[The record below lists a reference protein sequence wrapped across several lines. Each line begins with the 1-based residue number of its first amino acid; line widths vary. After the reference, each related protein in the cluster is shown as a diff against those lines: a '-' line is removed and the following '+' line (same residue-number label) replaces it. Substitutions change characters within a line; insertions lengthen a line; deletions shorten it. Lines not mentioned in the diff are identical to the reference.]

1 MEAEA
6 ASLRAR
12 MSRLAF
18 DLRRVARDVRTS
30 HGFHR
35 EPAREMLLRAYG
47 AVGFRAA
54 PVSSSRDSE
63 NGHPRETVAR
73 EVSCRVRQTTL
84 VESFGRNPSRLRR
97 SDARGGPSRTRGTIV
112 FEPNTSRDAKA
123 KAKARFAIH
132 RVPTDGW
139 RETTLAAL
147 DALFAHARRAA
158 PFFRLANDE
167 SENDQHEKGKEN
179 GWSLVNDAD
188 DYHGVPIFVREW
200 ERRCCAAMLAWYV
213 DVRDDENNF
222 SRHALDDVLRVLGA
236 ANASDEESFCAVTS
250 SDGRERF
257 PVAAAAR
264 LRREGSLS
272 RREGSNGEV
281 RGDDEAFAKTVELD
295 ARLRWN
301 LMLEA

>member
-1 MEAEA
+1 M
-6 ASLRAR
+6 
-12 MSRLAF
+12 
-18 DLRRVARDVRTS
+18 
-30 HGFHR
+30 
-35 EPAREMLLRAYG
+35 
-47 AVGFRAA
+47 
-54 PVSSSRDSE
+54 
-63 NGHPRETVAR
+63 
-73 EVSCRVRQTTL
+73 
-84 VESFGRNPSRLRR
+84 
-97 SDARGGPSRTRGTIV
+97 
-112 FEPNTSRDAKA
+112 
-123 KAKARFAIH
+123 
-132 RVPTDGW
+132 
-139 RETTLAAL
+139 
-147 DALFAHARRAA
+147 
-158 PFFRLANDE
+158 
-167 SENDQHEKGKEN
+167 
-179 GWSLVNDAD
+179 NDAD

-264 LRREGSLS
+264 LRREGSA

>member
-1 MEAEA
+1 MTDHSDR
-6 ASLRAR
+6 ASVALQKRKDFALTR
-12 MSRLAF
+12 NAHTTVSGPVSRPLSPISLHPLHF
-18 DLRRVARDVRTS
+18 SISEHDFRLQTS
-30 HGFHR
+30 H
-35 EPAREMLLRAYG
+35 
-47 AVGFRAA
+47 FRG
-54 PVSSSRDSE
+54 S
-63 NGHPRETVAR
+63 
-73 EVSCRVRQTTL
+73 
-84 VESFGRNPSRLRR
+84 
-97 SDARGGPSRTRGTIV
+97 GT
-112 FEPNTSRDAKA
+112 
-123 KAKARFAIH
+123 
-132 RVPTDGW
+132 PT
-139 RETTLAAL
+139 
-147 DALFAHARRAA
+147 
-158 PFFRLANDE
+158 
-167 SENDQHEKGKEN
+167 
-179 GWSLVNDAD
+179 SLVNAAD
-188 DYHGVPIFVREW
+188 DYPGVPIFGREW

-272 RREGSNGEV
+272 RRDGSNGEV

>member
-1 MEAEA
+1 
-6 ASLRAR
+6 
-12 MSRLAF
+12 
-18 DLRRVARDVRTS
+18 
-30 HGFHR
+30 
-35 EPAREMLLRAYG
+35 
-47 AVGFRAA
+47 
-54 PVSSSRDSE
+54 
-63 NGHPRETVAR
+63 
-73 EVSCRVRQTTL
+73 
-84 VESFGRNPSRLRR
+84 
-97 SDARGGPSRTRGTIV
+97 
-112 FEPNTSRDAKA
+112 
-123 KAKARFAIH
+123 
-132 RVPTDGW
+132 
-139 RETTLAAL
+139 
-147 DALFAHARRAA
+147 
-158 PFFRLANDE
+158 
-167 SENDQHEKGKEN
+167 
-179 GWSLVNDAD
+179 VNDAD